1 MFGPRLGGFG
11 VDTLRE
17 LQNLQREINRAF
29 SGFSAVPAIRQYPA
43 LNVWESG
50 DALIFTAELPGI
62 DPDKLEISVANET
75 LTLKGT
81 REPIALKEGE
91 AYHRQER
98 ESGRFSRA
106 IALPFAADAAKVNA
120 VYKKGILTVTVPRAE
135 AEKPKKISISA
146 E

>member
-29 SGFSAVPAIRQYPA
+29 SGFSAVPSIRQYPA

-75 LTLKGT
+75 LTLRGV
-81 REPIALKEGE
+81 RESVALKEGE

-98 ESGRFSRA
+98 STGRFSRTV
-106 IALPFAADAAKVNA
+106 ALPFAADAAKVNA